1 MVILQICR
9 AIVSFPSLFLPVL
22 PSAEP
27 LMRAAAHIFRPLLVG
42 KLREKFLGVWGLPP
56 RAATQNFPKPLAFS
70 DRNGYNRG
78 EVQSRAA
85 DAAGKKGTLPYETA
99 ETSYRF

>member
-42 KLREKFLGVWGLPP
+42 KLREKFLGVWGLLLRSPQRIP
-56 RAATQNFPKPLAFS
+56 VSPISAASRYAKFP
-70 DRNGYNRG
+70 
-78 EVQSRAA
+78 
-85 DAAGKKGTLPYETA
+85 
-99 ETSYRF
+99 ETSCFFRQKWV

>member
-42 KLREKFLGVWGLPP
+42 KLREKFLGGWGLLLRSPP
-56 RAATQNFPKPLAFS
+56 THPRISAASRHAKFP
-70 DRNGYNRG
+70 
-78 EVQSRAA
+78 
-85 DAAGKKGTLPYETA
+85 
-99 ETSYRF
+99 ETSCFFRQKWV